1 MNREFAGPR
10 LPWWRIRMVWLVI
23 GGPAAVVV
31 AGVATIVL
39 AVHEHDK
46 PLASTTDSAE
56 YVMRHLSMPRP
67 AQATPQTR

>member
-1 MNREFAGPR
+1 MNREPLGPR

-46 PLASTTDSAE
+46 PVPSTDSAE
-56 YVMRHLSMPRP
+56 YVMRHLSTPRP
-67 AQATPQTR
+67 AQTGPQAH